1 MQNKEKYRIRIFSSF
16 CPSENCKEI
25 YERLCE
31 AYKMDNYGEDKEIFI
46 TNGEDYTHVIILN
59 KAMPT
64 IPSHIP
70 KKNVIGF
77 AFEPPK
83 FLNISEEFIQY
94 AKNNIGKYFISKSNN
109 VFIIILL

>member
-83 FLNISEEFIQY
+83 FLNISREFVDY
-94 AKNNIGKYFISKSNN
+94 ANNNIDRKSTRLNSSH
-109 VFIIILL
+109 